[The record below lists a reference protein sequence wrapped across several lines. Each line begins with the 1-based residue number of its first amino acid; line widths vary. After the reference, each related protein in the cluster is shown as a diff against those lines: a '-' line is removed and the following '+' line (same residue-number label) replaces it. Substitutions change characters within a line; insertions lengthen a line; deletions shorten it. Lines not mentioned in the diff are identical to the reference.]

1 MKKRITGLF
10 EKISDFHDKHE
21 GIIIFFI
28 LLIILCSST
37 FHFKFMPFDYVWDF
51 GNIYKLILGY
61 HIYEEVAIII
71 TPLFFYVGEIFL
83 KIFGANFFVYNIL
96 NVIMELVF
104 YMCVF
109 VILKKL
115 IKSIKFRDLILLG
128 LVMATIKVFG
138 SNGPN
143 YIPFSSIFIMLIV
156 ISTLYMKNNNWRRVL
171 EGFLAALALLSYQK
185 AGAVAVLIIVLY
197 ETFSDE
203 TTKKSKEFFN
213 ICISGITMVLT
224 LGIYI
229 VYLLIT
235 KNLYNFLDIA
245 ILGIAEFTGNFGI
258 QNITLVR
265 LIAIEIVALGFL
277 IILIKYKKI
286 NDTLRLLY
294 FANISSILYLYPV
307 VNEYHNFI
315 WLTFAFL
322 YLVYA
327 IDVTFDGFEF
337 NSTKQKILMTLIYG
351 FILVYSIVLGI
362 VDCYRYP
369 FYKTQYSDMFFGS
382 TLTQEQADQI
392 KEVNNYIKEKQ
403 EQYDKVIVFSSYAML
418 YENTFINNN
427 RFFDLPNKGNFGA
440 KGEQGLID
448 EIKKMN
454 NTLILVQN
462 EESEYELYQFPNNV
476 RNYIRENYESVDK
489 LQNYDIYEINN
500 K

>member
-1 MKKRITGLF
+1 MKKKLKYAF

-21 GIIIFFI
+21 GIIMFFM
-28 LLIILCSST
+28 LLTIICSST
-37 FHFKFMPFDYVWDF
+37 FHFKFMPCDYIWDF

-61 HIYEEVAIII
+61 NIYEEVAIII

-83 KIFGANFFVYNIL
+83 KLFGANFFVYNIL

-109 VILKKL
+109 TILKKL
-115 IKSIKFRDLILLG
+115 IKSIKLRDFVLLG

-143 YIPFSSIFIMLIV
+143 YIPFSSLFIMLIV
-156 ISTLYMKNNNWRRVL
+156 ISILYMKNNNWRRVL
-171 EGFLAALALLSYQK
+171 EGLLAALALLSYQK
-185 AGAVAVLIIVLY
+185 AGAVAVLIIVLN

-203 TTKKSKEFFN
+203 TTKKSRKFLN
-213 ICISGITMVLT
+213 VCISGITMVLT

-229 VYLLIT
+229 IYLLIT
-235 KNLYNFLDIA
+235 KNLFNFLDIA

-258 QNITLVR
+258 QNVTLIR
-265 LIAIEIVALGFL
+265 LITVEIVSLGFL

-294 FANISSILYLYPV
+294 FVNISSILYLYPV

-322 YLVYA
+322 FLVYA

-337 NSTKQKILMTLIYG
+337 NSYKQKVLMTLIYG
-351 FILVYSIVLGI
+351 FILVYSIILGI
-362 VDCYRYP
+362 IDCYRYP
-369 FYKTQYSDMFFGS
+369 LYKTQYSDMFFGS
-382 TLTQEQADQI
+382 TITKEEADKV
-392 KEVNNYIKEKQ
+392 KEINNYIKEKQ
-403 EQYDKVIVFSSYAML
+403 ESYDNVIVFSSYAML
-418 YENTFINNN
+418 YENTFTNNN

-440 KGEQGLID
+440 RGEQGLID
-448 EIKKMN
+448 EISKMN

-462 EESEYELYQFPNNV
+462 EESEYEIYQFPNNV
-476 RNYIRENYESVDK
+476 RNYIRKNYESIDK